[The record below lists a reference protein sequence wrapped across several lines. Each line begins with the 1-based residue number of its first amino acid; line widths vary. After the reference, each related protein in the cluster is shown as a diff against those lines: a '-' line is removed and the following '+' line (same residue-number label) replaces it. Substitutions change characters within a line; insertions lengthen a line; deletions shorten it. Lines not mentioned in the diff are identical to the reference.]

1 MLYPLSYMG
10 LCAQGGSRTRTALA
24 CRRILSAVRL
34 PAFRHPGLRTRE
46 RGPTVTDD
54 SVSSFG
60 PRARRVP
67 QWRINPS
74 GALREYSGWESN
86 PHAASRGAGA

>member
-46 RGPTVTDD
+46 RGLAVTDD
-54 SVSSFG
+54 YSPALALGV
-60 PRARRVP
+60 RRGT
-67 QWRINPS
+67 Q
-74 GALREYSGWESN
+74 
-86 PHAASRGAGA
+86 